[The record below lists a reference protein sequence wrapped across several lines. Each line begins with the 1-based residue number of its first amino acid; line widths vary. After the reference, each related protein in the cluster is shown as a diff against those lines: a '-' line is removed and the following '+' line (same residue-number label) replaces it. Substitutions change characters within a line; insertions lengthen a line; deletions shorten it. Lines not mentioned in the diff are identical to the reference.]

1 MLVRLADDG
10 YQEERS
16 GHRTRAD
23 FCLWYAHAKRREAHT
38 KTGRGSHTKKEGG
51 ATKCHH
57 VVRHGTVVRLFFN
70 CRARGGPKRQYSR
83 QPGSLLALP
92 CQDNRD
98 KPLRG
103 CNGRQFPFWSR
114 CPCAD
119 ELAVDP
125 KSPNLIYKINSR
137 PARLG
142 HGVPMLD

>member
-1 MLVRLADDG
+1 MADIKKREVVTELD
-10 YQEERS
+10 
-16 GHRTRAD
+16 AD
-23 FCLWYAHAKRREAHT
+23 FRPWHAVRCAKRVKLRSSRAGFTCNREGEVT
-38 KTGRGSHTKKEGG
+38 KHQD
-51 ATKCHH
+51 
-57 VVRHGTVVRLFFN
+57 VVRHATVVRLFFN